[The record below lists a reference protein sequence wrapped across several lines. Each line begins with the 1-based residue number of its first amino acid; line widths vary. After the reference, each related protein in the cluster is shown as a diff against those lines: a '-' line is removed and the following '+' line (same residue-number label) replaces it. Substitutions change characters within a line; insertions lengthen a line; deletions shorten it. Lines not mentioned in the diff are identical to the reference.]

1 VVSRKLLGVIFIG
14 FLATGCSRSPR
25 PDANLGYGYKIWTV
39 SSNERYISDDNDVFI
54 FGPGVSRIVIG
65 QDNIIACCEEDGAY
79 LIINV
84 TSGEVKKGREED
96 IRRIYEDGDRVPWRL
111 AHEFY

>member
-1 VVSRKLLGVIFIG
+1 MNCNFLGII
-14 FLATGCSRSPR
+14 FLAFLAAGCSPSPR

-54 FGPGVSRIVIG
+54 FGPGVSRVAIE
-65 QDNIIACCEEDGAY
+65 QDNIIACCEEGEIY
-79 LIINV
+79 LMIDL
-84 TSGEVKKGREED
+84 TSGAVVRGKEED
-96 IRRIYEDGDRVPWRL
+96 VKLIYGDAGGIPWRL